1 MSPVPGILHVLTDP
15 GPNVTLDEFHDWYNN
30 EHGPAR
36 MRLYVENLPMSLF
49 FYSHFS
55 QELP

>member
-36 MRLYVENLPMSLF
+36 MRLYARNIPTF
-49 FYSHFS
+49 FFLTHIFS
-55 QELP
+55 PATP